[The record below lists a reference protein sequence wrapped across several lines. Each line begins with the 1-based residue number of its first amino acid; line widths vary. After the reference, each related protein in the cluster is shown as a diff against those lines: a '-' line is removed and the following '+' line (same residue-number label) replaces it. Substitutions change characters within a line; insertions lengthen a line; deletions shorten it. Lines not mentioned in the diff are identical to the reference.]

1 MNYRWLYFSLEKIF
15 FVMKERAVL
24 SLTLKLLSS
33 MVAVAKRKSR
43 LELLKAF
50 ILTADVVRL
59 KPGFQWSQQ

>member
-1 MNYRWLYFSLEKIF
+1 
-15 FVMKERAVL
+15 MKERAVL

-33 MVAVAKRKSR
+33 MVAVAVAKRKSR

-59 KPGFQWSQQ
+59 KPCH

>member
-50 ILTADVVRL
+50 ILTADVIRL
-59 KPGFQWSQQ
+59 KPCH